1 MFLSTINS
9 YSYRIEKLK
18 FMKKLSITSLV
29 LLMSVLGYT
38 QDTTLNNLPTSLYK
52 PMQGDIGFTFAAQA
66 NITNFQLGNFN
77 DVFGN
82 NVLFMRYYVQE
93 DVAVRIG
100 FGLTSANKTYQSV
113 DSVSTTLVE
122 WDSTYSR
129 TDFYISPGF
138 EKHMHASQRLDPYVG
153 AGINAGKIGRA
164 KMKGVTMVT
173 DTSGTSSGTDQYEV
187 SGTQDGGFLFGVN
200 LVTGFNYFI
209 SERLGL
215 GAEYSWGYNVVRT
228 GGNWTQIATYT
239 PVNGSTTSN
248 KQQGAFLTTLS
259 NLGVNSTAGIT
270 LSYFFGK
277 HR

>member
-1 MFLSTINS
+1 MYGNTIKI

-18 FMKKLSITSLV
+18 FMKNLITTSLV
-29 LLMSVLGYT
+29 FLISVVSYS
-38 QDTTLNNLPTSLYK
+38 QDTTLNISPSNLYK
-52 PMQGDIGFTFAAQA
+52 PVKGDIGFTFATQA

-77 DVFGN
+77 DAFGN
-82 NVLFMRYYVQE
+82 NSLFMRYYLQE

-100 FGLTSANKTYQSV
+100 FGLTSVNKIYQSV

-138 EKHMHASQRLDPYVG
+138 EKHMYASQRLDPYIG
-153 AGINAGKIGRA
+153 ASINAGKIGRA

-187 SGTQDGGFLFGVN
+187 NGTQDGGFLFGVN

-209 SERLGL
+209 SERLSL

-228 GGNWTQIATYT
+228 GGNWTQIATNT
-239 PVNGSTTSN
+239 PVNGTTTSN

-277 HR
+277 PR